1 MERDASS
8 LSRVERPLAE
18 RAIEALLRL
27 AAMVSVATTAAIVLT
42 LGLESAAFFSEVTPG
57 DFLFDTQWTPLFAER
72 HFGIWPLVCGTVLTS
87 FIAMMVAVP
96 CGLLA
101 AIQMSEFSSSRVRF
115 WLKPIVEVLAG
126 VPTVV
131 YGYVA
136 LIFVTP
142 VLQKMMPSIGA
153 FNALAPGLVMGLM
166 IMPTIASLSEDAIR
180 AVPVSLREASLGLGV
195 GRVSTIVRVVLPS
208 AFSGIAASVI
218 LGISRAVGETM
229 IVAIA
234 AGQQP
239 RLTLD
244 PTVPIATMTAFI
256 VQVSMGDTPHGT
268 LAYRSIFVV
277 GAALFL
283 MTFGMN
289 LVSYRLARRYRR
301 LT

>member
-1 MERDASS
+1 VEHDASS
-8 LSRVERPLAE
+8 LSRVERPLSE
-18 RAIEALLRL
+18 RVIEALLRL

-42 LGLESAAFFSEVTPG
+42 LGLESAAFFSEVTLA
-57 DFLFDTQWTPLFAER
+57 DFLFDTEWTPLFAQQ

-87 FIAMMVAVP
+87 FIAMTVAVP
-96 CGLLA
+96 FGLMA
-101 AIQMSEFSSSRVRF
+101 AIQMSEFSSPRVRF
-115 WLKPIVEVLAG
+115 WLKPSVEVLAG

-166 IMPTIASLSEDAIR
+166 IVPTIASLSEDAIR

-218 LGISRAVGETM
+218 LGVSRAVGETM

-268 LAYRSIFVV
+268 LEYKSIYVV

-283 MTFGMN
+283 ITFGMN
-289 LVSYRLARRYRR
+289 WVSYRLSRRYRR
-301 LT
+301 LA

>member
-1 MERDASS
+1 MEHDASS
-8 LSRVERPLAE
+8 LSRVERPLSE
-18 RAIEALLRL
+18 RVIEALLRL

-42 LGLESAAFFSEVTPG
+42 LGLESAAFFSEVSPG
-57 DFLFDTQWTPLFAER
+57 AFLLDTEWTPLFAQQ

-87 FIAMMVAVP
+87 FIAMTVAVP
-96 CGLLA
+96 FGLLA
-101 AIQMSEFSSSRVRF
+101 AIQMSEFSSPRVRF
-115 WLKPIVEVLAG
+115 WLKPSVEVLAG

-142 VLQKMMPSIGA
+142 VLQRMMPSIGA

-218 LGISRAVGETM
+218 LGVSRAVGETM

-268 LAYRSIFVV
+268 LEYKSIYVV

-283 MTFGMN
+283 ITFGMN
-289 LVSYRLARRYRR
+289 WVSYRLSRRYRR
-301 LT
+301 LS

>member
-1 MERDASS
+1 MEHEASS
-8 LSRVERPLAE
+8 LSRVERPLSE
-18 RAIEALLRL
+18 RVIEALLRL

-42 LGLESAAFFSEVTPG
+42 LGLESAAFFSEVTLA
-57 DFLFDTQWTPLFAER
+57 DFLFDTEWTPLFAQQ

-87 FIAMMVAVP
+87 FIAMTVAVP
-96 CGLLA
+96 FGLMA
-101 AIQMSEFSSSRVRF
+101 AIQMSEFSSPRVRF
-115 WLKPIVEVLAG
+115 WLKPSVEVLAG

-166 IMPTIASLSEDAIR
+166 IVPTIASLSEDAIR

-218 LGISRAVGETM
+218 LGVSRAVGETM

-268 LAYRSIFVV
+268 LEYRSIFVV

-283 MTFGMN
+283 ITFGMN
-289 LVSYRLARRYRR
+289 WVSYRLSRRYRR
-301 LT
+301 LA

>member
-18 RAIEALLRL
+18 RVIEALLRL
-27 AAMVSVATTAAIVLT
+27 AALVSVATTAAIVLT
-42 LGLESAAFFSEVTPG
+42 LGLESASFFSEVAPG
-57 DFLFDTQWTPLFAER
+57 AFLLDTEWTPLFAQR

-87 FIAMMVAVP
+87 FIAMAVAVP
-96 CGLLA
+96 FGLLA
-101 AIQMSEFSSSRVRF
+101 AIQMSEFSSARVRF
-115 WLKPIVEVLAG
+115 WLKPSVEVLAG

-142 VLQKMMPSIGA
+142 VLQTVVPSIGA

-166 IMPTIASLSEDAIR
+166 IVPTIASLSEDAIR

-277 GAALFL
+277 GAALFV

-289 LVSYRLARRYRR
+289 WVSYRLSRRYRR
-301 LT
+301 LA

>member
-1 MERDASS
+1 MENDASS
-8 LSRVERPLAE
+8 LSRVERPLSE
-18 RAIEALLRL
+18 RVIEALLRL

-42 LGLESAAFFSEVTPG
+42 LGLESAAFFSEVSPG
-57 DFLFDTQWTPLFAER
+57 AFLLDTEWTPLFAQQ

-87 FIAMMVAVP
+87 FIAMTVAVP
-96 CGLLA
+96 FGLLA
-101 AIQMSEFSSSRVRF
+101 AIQMSEFSSPRVRF
-115 WLKPIVEVLAG
+115 WLKPSVEVLAG

-218 LGISRAVGETM
+218 LGVSRAVGETM

-268 LAYRSIFVV
+268 LEYKSIYVV

-283 MTFGMN
+283 ITFGMN
-289 LVSYRLARRYRR
+289 WVSYRLSRRYRR
-301 LT
+301 LA

>member
-1 MERDASS
+1 MAAGSHS
-8 LSRVERPLAE
+8 LSRVAKPASERV
-18 RAIEALLRL
+18 IEALLTC
-27 AAMVSVATTAAIVLT
+27 AAMVSVVTTAAIVLT
-42 LGLESAAFFSEVTPG
+42 LGFESAAFFEDVTLAQ
-57 DFLFDTQWTPLFAER
+57 FILDTEWTPLFAQK

-87 FIAMMVAVP
+87 LIAMSVAVP
-96 CGLLA
+96 FGLLA
-101 AIQMSEFSSSRVRF
+101 AIQMSEFSSPRVRF
-115 WLKPIVEVLAG
+115 WLKPSVEVLAG

-136 LIFVTP
+136 LVFVTP
-142 VLQKMMPSIGA
+142 VLQVMMPSLAA

-166 IMPTIASLSEDAIR
+166 IVPTIASLSEDAIR
-180 AVPVSLREASLGLGV
+180 AVPVSLREASFGLGV
-195 GRVSTIVRVVLPS
+195 GRVATIWRVVIPS

-218 LGISRAVGETM
+218 LGVSRAVGETM

-239 RLTLD
+239 RMTMD

-268 LAYRSIFVV
+268 LEYRSIFVV
-277 GAALFL
+277 GAALFV

-289 LVSYRLARRYRR
+289 WLSYRLARKYRG
-301 LT
+301 LS

>member
-1 MERDASS
+1 MEHEASS
-8 LSRVERPLAE
+8 LSRVERPLSE
-18 RAIEALLRL
+18 RVIEALLRL

-42 LGLESAAFFSEVTPG
+42 LGLESAAFFSEVTLA
-57 DFLFDTQWTPLFAER
+57 DFLFDTEWTPLFAQQ

-87 FIAMMVAVP
+87 FIAMTVAVP
-96 CGLLA
+96 FGLMA
-101 AIQMSEFSSSRVRF
+101 AIQMSEFSSPRVRF
-115 WLKPIVEVLAG
+115 WLKPSVEVLAG

-166 IMPTIASLSEDAIR
+166 IVPTIASLSEDAIR

-218 LGISRAVGETM
+218 LGVSRAVGETM

-283 MTFGMN
+283 ITFGMN
-289 LVSYRLARRYRR
+289 WVSYRLSRRYRR
-301 LT
+301 LA

>member
-1 MERDASS
+1 MADAGAS
-8 LSRVERPLAE
+8 LSRVSKPLSERI
-18 RAIEALLRL
+18 IEGSLVGAAL
-27 AAMVSVATTAAIVLT
+27 VSVVTTAAIVLT
-42 LGLESAAFFSEVTPG
+42 LGFESASFFEDVTLG
-57 DFLFDTQWTPLFAER
+57 QFLLDTEWTPLFAQK
-72 HFGIWPLVCGTVLTS
+72 HFGIWPLVCGTLLTS
-87 FIAMMVAVP
+87 LIAMLVAVP
-96 CGLLA
+96 FGLLA
-101 AIQMSEFSSSRVRF
+101 AIQMSEFSSPGVRL
-115 WLKPIVEVLAG
+115 WLKPSVEILAG

-136 LIFVTP
+136 LVFVTP
-142 VLQKMMPSIGA
+142 VLQVLVPGLAA

-166 IMPTIASLSEDAIR
+166 IVPTIASLSEDAIR
-180 AVPVSLREASLGLGV
+180 AVPNSLREASFGLGV
-195 GRVSTIVRVVLPS
+195 GRVATIWRVVLPS

-239 RLTLD
+239 RMTLD
-244 PTVPIATMTAFI
+244 PTVPVATMTAFI

-268 LAYRSIFVV
+268 LEYRSIFVV

-289 LVSYRLARRYRR
+289 WVSYRLARRFRG
-301 LT
+301 LS

>member
-1 MERDASS
+1 VEHDASS
-8 LSRVERPLAE
+8 LSRVERPLSE
-18 RAIEALLRL
+18 RVIEALLRL

-42 LGLESAAFFSEVTPG
+42 LGLESASFFSEVSPG
-57 DFLFDTQWTPLFAER
+57 AFLLDTEWTPLFAQQ

-87 FIAMMVAVP
+87 FIAMTVAVP
-96 CGLLA
+96 FGLLA
-101 AIQMSEFSSSRVRF
+101 AIQMSEFSSPRVRF
-115 WLKPIVEVLAG
+115 WLKPSVEVLAG

-166 IMPTIASLSEDAIR
+166 IVPTIASLSEDAIR

-195 GRVSTIVRVVLPS
+195 GRVSTIVRVLLPS

-218 LGISRAVGETM
+218 LGVSRAVGETM

-268 LAYRSIFVV
+268 LEYKSIYVV

-283 MTFGMN
+283 ITFGMN
-289 LVSYRLARRYRR
+289 WVSYRLSRRYRR
-301 LT
+301 LS

>member
-1 MERDASS
+1 MEHEASS
-8 LSRVERPLAE
+8 LSRVERPLSE
-18 RAIEALLRL
+18 RLIEALLRL

-42 LGLESAAFFSEVTPG
+42 LGVESAAFFSEVTLA
-57 DFLFDTQWTPLFAER
+57 DFLFDTEWTPLFAQQ
-72 HFGIWPLVCGTVLTS
+72 HFGIWPLVCGTLLTS

-96 CGLLA
+96 FGLMA
-101 AIQMSEFSSSRVRF
+101 AIQMSEFSSPRVRF
-115 WLKPIVEVLAG
+115 WLKPSVEVLAG

-166 IMPTIASLSEDAIR
+166 IVPTIASLSEDAIR

-218 LGISRAVGETM
+218 LGVSRAVGETM

-283 MTFGMN
+283 ITFGMN
-289 LVSYRLARRYRR
+289 WVSYRLSRRYRR
-301 LT
+301 LA

>member
-8 LSRVERPLAE
+8 LSRVQRPLAE
-18 RAIEALLRL
+18 VVVEGLLRL

-42 LGLESAAFFSEVTPG
+42 LGLESAAFFTEVAPA
-57 DFLFDTQWTPLFAER
+57 DFLLDTEWTPLFSQR

-87 FIAMMVAVP
+87 FIAMAVAVP
-96 CGLLA
+96 FGLLA
-101 AIQMSEFSSSRVRF
+101 AIQMSEFSSARVRF
-115 WLKPIVEVLAG
+115 WLKPSVEVLAG

-142 VLQKMMPSIGA
+142 VLRTLVPSIGA

-180 AVPVSLREASLGLGV
+180 AVPLRLREASLGLGV

-218 LGISRAVGETM
+218 LGTSRAVGETM

-256 VQVSMGDTPHGT
+256 VQVSMGDTPQGT
-268 LAYRSIFVV
+268 LEYQSIYVV
-277 GAALFL
+277 GAALFV
-283 MTFGMN
+283 MTFVMN
-289 LVSYRLARRYRR
+289 WVSYKLSRRYRS

>member
-1 MERDASS
+1 MEHEASS
-8 LSRVERPLAE
+8 LSRVERPLSE
-18 RAIEALLRL
+18 RLIEALLRL

-42 LGLESAAFFSEVTPG
+42 LGVESAAFFSEVTLA
-57 DFLFDTQWTPLFAER
+57 DFLFDTEWTPLFAQQ
-72 HFGIWPLVCGTVLTS
+72 HFGIWPLVCGTLLTS

-96 CGLLA
+96 FGLMA
-101 AIQMSEFSSSRVRF
+101 AIQMSEFSSPRVRF
-115 WLKPIVEVLAG
+115 WLKPSVEVLAG

-166 IMPTIASLSEDAIR
+166 IVPTIASLSEDAIR
-180 AVPVSLREASLGLGV
+180 AVPVSLREAALGLGV

-218 LGISRAVGETM
+218 LGVSRAVGETM

-283 MTFGMN
+283 ITFGMN
-289 LVSYRLARRYRR
+289 WVSYRLSRRYRR
-301 LT
+301 LA

>member
-1 MERDASS
+1 
-8 LSRVERPLAE
+8 
-18 RAIEALLRL
+18 
-27 AAMVSVATTAAIVLT
+27 
-42 LGLESAAFFSEVTPG
+42 
-57 DFLFDTQWTPLFAER
+57 LFGPKTWLFAQQ

-87 FIAMMVAVP
+87 FIAMTVAVP
-96 CGLLA
+96 FGLMA
-101 AIQMSEFSSSRVRF
+101 AIQMSEFSSPRVRF
-115 WLKPIVEVLAG
+115 WLKPSVEVLAG

-166 IMPTIASLSEDAIR
+166 IVPTIASLSEDAIR

-218 LGISRAVGETM
+218 LGVSRAVGETM

-268 LAYRSIFVV
+268 LEYKSIYVV

-283 MTFGMN
+283 ITFGMN
-289 LVSYRLARRYRR
+289 WVSYRLSRRYRR
-301 LT
+301 LA

>member
-1 MERDASS
+1 MEHDASS
-8 LSRVERPLAE
+8 LSRVERPLSE
-18 RAIEALLRL
+18 RVIEALLRL

-42 LGLESAAFFSEVTPG
+42 LGLESAAFFTEVSPG
-57 DFLFDTQWTPLFAER
+57 AFLLDTEWTPLFAQR

-87 FIAMMVAVP
+87 FIAMAVAVP
-96 CGLLA
+96 FGLLA

-115 WLKPIVEVLAG
+115 WLKPSVEVLAG

-142 VLQKMMPSIGA
+142 VLQQVMPSIGA

-218 LGISRAVGETM
+218 LGVSRAVGETM

-268 LAYRSIFVV
+268 LEYKSIYVV
-277 GAALFL
+277 GAALFM
-283 MTFGMN
+283 MTFVMN
-289 LVSYRLARRYRR
+289 WLSYKLSRRYRR
-301 LT
+301 LG

>member
-1 MERDASS
+1 MAEAASFLTRVQKPVGER
-8 LSRVERPLAE
+8 L
-18 RAIEALLRL
+18 IEAALVG
-27 AAMVSVATTAAIVLT
+27 AALVSVVTTVAIVLT
-42 LGLESAAFFSEVTPG
+42 LGLESGSFFRDVTLAQ
-57 DFLFDTQWTPLFAER
+57 FLLDTEWTPLFAQK
-72 HFGIWPLVCGTVLTS
+72 HYGIWPLVCGTVLTS
-87 FIAMMVAVP
+87 LIAMSVAVP
-96 CGLLA
+96 FGLLA
-101 AIQMSEFSSSRVRF
+101 AIQMSEFSSQGVRL
-115 WLKPIVEVLAG
+115 WLKPSVEILAG

-136 LIFVTP
+136 LVFVTP
-142 VLQKMMPSIGA
+142 VLQALVPGLAA
-153 FNALAPGLVMGLM
+153 FNALAPGIVMGLM
-166 IMPTIASLSEDAIR
+166 IVPTIASLSEDAIR
-180 AVPVSLREASLGLGV
+180 AVPTSLREASFGLGV
-195 GRVSTIVRVVLPS
+195 GRVATIWRVVLPS

-239 RLTLD
+239 RLTMD

-268 LAYRSIFVV
+268 LEYRSVFVV
-277 GAALFL
+277 GAALFV

-289 LVSYRLARRYRR
+289 LLSYRLARRFRG

>member
-1 MERDASS
+1 MEHDASS
-8 LSRVERPLAE
+8 LSRVERPLSE
-18 RAIEALLRL
+18 RVIEALLRL

-42 LGLESAAFFSEVTPG
+42 LGLESAAFFSEVTLA
-57 DFLFDTQWTPLFAER
+57 DFLFDTEWTPLFAQQ

-87 FIAMMVAVP
+87 FIAMTVAVP
-96 CGLLA
+96 FGLMA
-101 AIQMSEFSSSRVRF
+101 AIQMSEFSSPRVRF
-115 WLKPIVEVLAG
+115 WLKPSVEVLAG

-166 IMPTIASLSEDAIR
+166 IVPTIASLSEDAIR

-218 LGISRAVGETM
+218 LGVSRAVGETM

-268 LAYRSIFVV
+268 LEYKSIYVV

-283 MTFGMN
+283 ITFGMN
-289 LVSYRLARRYRR
+289 WVSYRLSRRYRR
-301 LT
+301 LA

>member
-8 LSRVERPLAE
+8 LGRVERPLAE
-18 RAIEALLRL
+18 RVIEALLRL
-27 AAMVSVATTAAIVLT
+27 AALVSVATTAAIVLT
-42 LGLESAAFFSEVTPG
+42 LGLESASFFSEVAPG
-57 DFLFDTQWTPLFAER
+57 DFLFDTQWTPLFAQR

-87 FIAMMVAVP
+87 FIAMAVAVP
-96 CGLLA
+96 FGLLA
-101 AIQMSEFSSSRVRF
+101 AIQMSEFSSARVRF
-115 WLKPIVEVLAG
+115 WLKPSVEVLAG

-142 VLQKMMPSIGA
+142 VLQAVVPSIGA

-166 IMPTIASLSEDAIR
+166 IVPTIASLSEDAIR

-289 LVSYRLARRYRR
+289 WVSYRLARRYRR

>member
-87 FIAMMVAVP
+87 FIAMAVAVP

-115 WLKPIVEVLAG
+115 WLKPSVEVLAG

-142 VLQKMMPSIGA
+142 VLQAVVPSIGA

>member
-1 MERDASS
+1 MEHDASS
-8 LSRVERPLAE
+8 LSRVERPLSE
-18 RAIEALLRL
+18 RVIEALLRL

-42 LGLESAAFFSEVTPG
+42 LGLESASFFSEVSPG
-57 DFLFDTQWTPLFAER
+57 AFLLDTEWTPLFAQQ

-87 FIAMMVAVP
+87 FIAMTVAVP
-96 CGLLA
+96 FGLLA
-101 AIQMSEFSSSRVRF
+101 AIQMSEFSSPRVRF
-115 WLKPIVEVLAG
+115 WLKPSVEVLAG

-166 IMPTIASLSEDAIR
+166 IVPTIASLSEDAIR

-195 GRVSTIVRVVLPS
+195 GRVSTIVRVLLPS

-218 LGISRAVGETM
+218 LGVSRAVGETM

-268 LAYRSIFVV
+268 LEYKSIYVV

-283 MTFGMN
+283 ITFGMN
-289 LVSYRLARRYRR
+289 WVSYRLSRRYRR
-301 LT
+301 LS

>member
-1 MERDASS
+1 VEHDASS
-8 LSRVERPLAE
+8 LSRVERPLSE
-18 RAIEALLRL
+18 RVIEALLRL

-42 LGLESAAFFSEVTPG
+42 LGLESAAFFSEVSPG
-57 DFLFDTQWTPLFAER
+57 AFLLDTEWTPLFAQQ

-87 FIAMMVAVP
+87 FIAMTVAVP
-96 CGLLA
+96 FGLLA
-101 AIQMSEFSSSRVRF
+101 AIQMSEFSSPRVRF
-115 WLKPIVEVLAG
+115 WLKPSVEVLAG

-142 VLQKMMPSIGA
+142 VLQRMMPSIGA

-218 LGISRAVGETM
+218 LGVSRAVGETM

-268 LAYRSIFVV
+268 LEYKSIYVV

-283 MTFGMN
+283 ITFGMN
-289 LVSYRLARRYRR
+289 WVSYRLSRRYRR
-301 LT
+301 LS

>member
-142 VLQKMMPSIGA
+142 VLQAVVPSIGA

>member
-18 RAIEALLRL
+18 RAIEGLLRL

-87 FIAMMVAVP
+87 FIAMAVAVP

-115 WLKPIVEVLAG
+115 WLKPSVEVLAG

-218 LGISRAVGETM
+218 MGISRAVGETM

-244 PTVPIATMTAFI
+244 PTVPISTMTAFI

>member
-1 MERDASS
+1 MEHDASS
-8 LSRVERPLAE
+8 LSRVERPLSE
-18 RAIEALLRL
+18 RVIEALLRL

-42 LGLESAAFFSEVTPG
+42 LGLESAAFFSEVSPG
-57 DFLFDTQWTPLFAER
+57 AFLLDTEWTPLFAQQ

-87 FIAMMVAVP
+87 FIAMTVAVP
-96 CGLLA
+96 FGLLA
-101 AIQMSEFSSSRVRF
+101 AIQMSEFSSPRVRF
-115 WLKPIVEVLAG
+115 WLKPSVEVLAG

-218 LGISRAVGETM
+218 LGVSRAVGETM

-268 LAYRSIFVV
+268 LEYKSIYVV

-283 MTFGMN
+283 ITFGMN
-289 LVSYRLARRYRR
+289 WVSYRLSRRYRR
-301 LT
+301 LA

>member
-1 MERDASS
+1 MAHDASS
-8 LSRVERPLAE
+8 LSRVERPLSE
-18 RAIEALLRL
+18 RVIEALLRL
-27 AAMVSVATTAAIVLT
+27 SAMVSVATTAAIVLT
-42 LGLESAAFFSEVTPG
+42 LGLESASFFSEVAPA
-57 DFLFDTQWTPLFAER
+57 DFLFDTEWTPLFAHR

-87 FIAMMVAVP
+87 FIAMLVAVP
-96 CGLLA
+96 FGLLA
-101 AIQMSEFSSSRVRF
+101 AIQMSEFSSPRVRF
-115 WLKPIVEVLAG
+115 WLKPSVEVLAG

-142 VLQKMMPSIGA
+142 ALQTMMPSIGA

-166 IMPTIASLSEDAIR
+166 IVPTIASLSEDAIR

-218 LGISRAVGETM
+218 LGVSRAVGETM

-283 MTFGMN
+283 MTFAMN
-289 LVSYRLARRYRR
+289 WLSYRLSRRYRR
-301 LT
+301 LA

>member
-18 RAIEALLRL
+18 RVIEALLRL
-27 AAMVSVATTAAIVLT
+27 AALVSVATTAAIVLT
-42 LGLESAAFFSEVTPG
+42 LGLESASFFSEVAPG
-57 DFLFDTQWTPLFAER
+57 AFLLDTEWTPLFAQR

-87 FIAMMVAVP
+87 FIAMAVAVP
-96 CGLLA
+96 FGLLA
-101 AIQMSEFSSSRVRF
+101 AIQMSEFSSARVRF
-115 WLKPIVEVLAG
+115 WLKPSVEVLAG

-142 VLQKMMPSIGA
+142 VLQAVVPSIGA

-166 IMPTIASLSEDAIR
+166 IVPTIASLSEDAIR

-256 VQVSMGDTPHGT
+256 VQVSMGDTPRGT

-277 GAALFL
+277 GAALFV

-289 LVSYRLARRYRR
+289 WVSYRLSRRYRR
-301 LT
+301 LA

>member
-72 HFGIWPLVCGTVLTS
+72 HFGIWPLVCGTLLTS
-87 FIAMMVAVP
+87 FIAMAVAVP

-115 WLKPIVEVLAG
+115 WLKPSVEVLAG

-142 VLQKMMPSIGA
+142 VLQAVVPSIGA

>member
-1 MERDASS
+1 MEHEASS
-8 LSRVERPLAE
+8 LSRVERPLSE
-18 RAIEALLRL
+18 RVIEALLRL

-42 LGLESAAFFSEVTPG
+42 LGLESAAFFSEVTLA
-57 DFLFDTQWTPLFAER
+57 DFLFDTEWTPLFAQQ

-87 FIAMMVAVP
+87 FIAMTVAVP
-96 CGLLA
+96 FGLMA
-101 AIQMSEFSSSRVRF
+101 AIQMSEFSSPRVRF
-115 WLKPIVEVLAG
+115 WLKPSVEVLAG

-166 IMPTIASLSEDAIR
+166 IVPTIASLSEDAIR

-218 LGISRAVGETM
+218 LGVSRAVGETM

-268 LAYRSIFVV
+268 LEYKSIYVV

-283 MTFGMN
+283 ITFGMN
-289 LVSYRLARRYRR
+289 WVSYRLSRRYRR
-301 LT
+301 LA

>member
-1 MERDASS
+1 MPPVSHSLGRVAKPVSER
-8 LSRVERPLAE
+8 V
-18 RAIEALLRL
+18 IEALLVA
-27 AAMVSVATTAAIVLT
+27 AAMVSVVTTAGIVFT
-42 LGLESAAFFSEVTPG
+42 LGVESAAFFREVTVAQ
-57 DFLFDTQWTPLFAER
+57 FLLDTAWTPLFANK
-72 HFGIWPLVCGTVLTS
+72 HFGIWPLVCGTALTS
-87 FIAMMVAVP
+87 LIAMAVAVP
-96 CGLLA
+96 FGLLA
-101 AIQMSEFSSSRVRF
+101 AIQMSEFSAPGVRL
-115 WLKPIVEVLAG
+115 WLKPSVEILAG

-136 LIFVTP
+136 LVFVTP
-142 VLQKMMPSIGA
+142 VLQSFMPGLAA

-166 IMPTIASLSEDAIR
+166 IVPTIASLSEDAIR
-180 AVPVSLREASLGLGV
+180 AVPVSLREASYGLGV
-195 GRVSTIVRVVLPS
+195 GRVATIWRVVLPS

-239 RLTLD
+239 RLTID

-268 LAYRSIFVV
+268 LEYRSIFVA

-283 MTFGMN
+283 MTFAMN
-289 LVSYRLARRYRR
+289 WVSYRLARRYRG
-301 LT
+301 LA

>member
-1 MERDASS
+1 MEHDASS
-8 LSRVERPLAE
+8 LSRVERPLSE
-18 RAIEALLRL
+18 RVIEALLRL

-42 LGLESAAFFSEVTPG
+42 LGLECAAFFSEVSPG
-57 DFLFDTQWTPLFAER
+57 AFLLDTEWTPLFAQQ

-87 FIAMMVAVP
+87 FIAMTVAVP
-96 CGLLA
+96 FGLLA
-101 AIQMSEFSSSRVRF
+101 AIQMSEFSSPRVRF
-115 WLKPIVEVLAG
+115 WLKPSVEVLAG

-218 LGISRAVGETM
+218 LGVSRAVGETM

-268 LAYRSIFVV
+268 LEYKSIYVV

-283 MTFGMN
+283 ITFGMN
-289 LVSYRLARRYRR
+289 WVSYRLSRRYRR
-301 LT
+301 LS

>member
-1 MERDASS
+1 MADAVSS
-8 LSRVERPLAE
+8 LTRVQKPIGERL
-18 RAIEALLRL
+18 IEAALVG
-27 AAMVSVATTAAIVLT
+27 AALVSVVTTAAIVLT
-42 LGLESAAFFSEVTPG
+42 LGLESASFFRDVTLAQ
-57 DFLFDTQWTPLFAER
+57 FLLDTEWTPLFAQK

-87 FIAMMVAVP
+87 LIAMSVAVP
-96 CGLLA
+96 FGLLA
-101 AIQMSEFSSSRVRF
+101 AIQMSEFSSQGVRL
-115 WLKPIVEVLAG
+115 WLKPSVEILAG

-136 LIFVTP
+136 LVFVTP
-142 VLQKMMPSIGA
+142 VLQAMVPGLAA
-153 FNALAPGLVMGLM
+153 FNALAPGIVMGLM
-166 IMPTIASLSEDAIR
+166 IVPTIASLSEDAIR
-180 AVPVSLREASLGLGV
+180 AVPLSLREASFGLGV
-195 GRVSTIVRVVLPS
+195 GRVATIWRVVLPS

-239 RLTLD
+239 RLTMD

-268 LAYRSIFVV
+268 LEYRSIFVV
-277 GAALFL
+277 GAALFV

-289 LVSYRLARRYRR
+289 WVSYRLARRFRG
-301 LT
+301 LS

>member
-1 MERDASS
+1 VEHDASS
-8 LSRVERPLAE
+8 LSRVERPLSE
-18 RAIEALLRL
+18 RVIEALLRL

-42 LGLESAAFFSEVTPG
+42 LGLESAAFFSKVSPG
-57 DFLFDTQWTPLFAER
+57 AFLLDTQWTPLFAER

-87 FIAMMVAVP
+87 FIAMAVAVP

-115 WLKPIVEVLAG
+115 WLKPSVEVLAG

-218 LGISRAVGETM
+218 LGVSRAVGETM

-268 LAYRSIFVV
+268 LEYKSIYVV

-283 MTFGMN
+283 ITFGMN
-289 LVSYRLARRYRR
+289 WVSYRLSRRYRR
-301 LT
+301 LA